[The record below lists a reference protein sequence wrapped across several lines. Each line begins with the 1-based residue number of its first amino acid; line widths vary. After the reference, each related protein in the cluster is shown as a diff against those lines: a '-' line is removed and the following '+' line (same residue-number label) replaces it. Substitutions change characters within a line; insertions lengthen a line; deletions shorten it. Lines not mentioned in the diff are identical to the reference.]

1 MKFRK
6 TKLSHQL
13 IALIGLAFVILF
25 ISLGVIL
32 PKMLIPVAEKN
43 IYTYLSEPLKFVGNN
58 RIDKSLLNTEVAYIY
73 IVDEDV
79 ATSENI
85 QQVINIKDIKKL
97 LSYIKKDYGKF
108 NYNHDTYYY

>member
-1 MKFRK
+1 MKSRK

-43 IYTYLSEPLKFVGNN
+43 IYTYLSEPLKFVSNN
-58 RIDKSLLNTEVAYIY
+58 RIDESLLNTEVAYLY
-73 IVDEDV
+73 IVDD
-79 ATSENI
+79 
-85 QQVINIKDIKKL
+85 QV
-97 LSYIKKDYGKF
+97 
-108 NYNHDTYYY
+108 

>member
-13 IALIGLAFVILF
+13 IALIGVAFVILF

-58 RIDKSLLNTEVAYIY
+58 RIDRSLLNTEVAYIY
-73 IVDEDV
+73 IVDDTMT
-79 ATSENI
+79 TSENI
-85 QQVINIKDIKKL
+85 QQVIDISDTDKL
-97 LSYIKKDYGKF
+97 LSY
-108 NYNHDTYYY
+108 